1 MYNVGVINY
10 NVYEDG
16 DAFVGL
22 ATITLPNKIQK
33 TVTVSGAGLGGDVEV
48 PLQGQYEAMEM
59 TLNFRAYSDGV
70 AKLREP
76 RRHNI
81 DCRVAEQYEDPV
93 TGLMKVV
100 NVKHVMVVIPKS
112 ATGGTVAPA
121 SPNEKA
127 VAVSCRY
134 WATYIDGEKVEEFD
148 PINGVNIINGF
159 DFGAAVR
166 KALGM

>member
-16 DAFVGL
+16 DAFIGL
-22 ATITLPNKIQK
+22 TSTTLPNKNQK
-33 TVTVSGAGLGGDVEV
+33 TVTVNGAGLGGDVEV
-48 PLQGQYEAMEM
+48 PVQGQYDAMDM
-59 TLNFRAYSDGV
+59 TLSFRAYSEGV

-81 DCRVAEQYEDPV
+81 DMRVAEQFEDPV
-93 TGLMKVV
+93 TGLMKIP

-112 ATGGTVAPA
+112 ATGGAIAPA
-121 SPNEKA
+121 SPNEKT
-127 VAVSCRY
+127 VVVSVRY
-134 WATYIDGEKVEEFD
+134 WATYIDGKKVEEFD
-148 PINGVNIINGF
+148 PINGINIINGV
-159 DFGAAVR
+159 DYGAPVR